1 MSCLTVTMD
10 RIGGAQMSAEIIPA
24 PRLRVLLAT
33 KRAEL
38 TATVVRPAMCVRI
51 TRTVT
56 RMSVVLE
63 PVCKSGL
70 SGPYLAISPT
80 TINLTA
86 AGTAVSVAVSSN
98 TSWTIS

>member
-33 KRAEL
+33 KKAEL

-70 SGPYLAISPT
+70 GGPYLEISPK
-80 TINLTA
+80 ILWLA
-86 AGTAVSVAVSSN
+86 DWAVNDVYSN
-98 TSWTIS
+98 TDWIVQ